1 MAWNIGDTGFG
12 MKLTLN
18 VPKVVQNNL
27 ASILEELLKKSNKIK
42 DDIRIWAIH
51 PGGKAI
57 LTKAEQALDLTPE
70 DLDDSYYIMKEY
82 GNMSSTTIMFVLER
96 ILKDEEKEGLLFASS
111 FGPGM
116 TIETALMEK
125 I

>member
-1 MAWNIGDTGFG
+1 

-42 DDIRIWAIH
+42 DDIKIWAIH

-57 LTKAEQALDLTPE
+57 LTKAELALDLTPD
-70 DLDDSYYIMKEY
+70 DLDASYHIMREY
-82 GNMSSTTIMFVLER
+82 GNMSSTTIMFVLEH
-96 ILKDEEKEGLLFASS
+96 ILKDEEKEGLLFATS

>member
-42 DDIRIWAIH
+42 DYIRIWAIH

-70 DLDDSYYIMKEY
+70 DLDASYHIMREY

-96 ILKDEEKEGLLFASS
+96 ILKDDEKEGLLFATS